1 MTLDPE
7 SVAIAPTTIVFAVLF
22 LLAAKIWREC
32 ATETLRRKLRS
43 LEIELFDYAR
53 RGDLAV
59 GHPAYVMVRDSIVN
73 LSASAHE
80 MSMTR
85 LLLTAVLGGVPTR
98 PATLTHRRR
107 QWEAALGQV
116 PGKDTRLNIV
126 DIRERVHREVSRCIF
141 FGPIPTA
148 PLLAVTRRL
157 TTARERACLRLAHPA
172 RFVEIDAKGA
182 RRLSVP
188 A

>member
-32 ATETLRRKLRS
+32 ATEALRRKLRN
-43 LEIELFDYAR
+43 LEIELFELAR
-53 RGDLAV
+53 HGDLPA

-85 LLLTAVLGGVPTR
+85 LLLTAVLGGAPTR
-98 PATLTHRRR
+98 PETLTHRRR

-116 PGKDTRLNIV
+116 PCKDTRLNIV
-126 DIRERVHREVSRCIF
+126 GIRERVHREVSRCIF
-141 FGPIPTA
+141 FGPVPTA

-157 TTARERACLRLAHPA
+157 TAARRRACLRLAHPA
-172 RFVEIDAKGA
+172 SFVEIDAKGA